1 MDTSPIT
8 ARSLQKPYHVKGDEF
23 ERAYKDHLSDFRT
36 WKHREHAQRWLV
48 FPKNIGPNLSID
60 ETALSNGDLYTIV
73 SNKDA
78 HGHKGALVAI
88 VSGTRVEDVVA
99 ALMNIHW
106 YLRAKV
112 REVTM
117 DFSEGMHQIVLQCFP
132 YADITLDRF
141 HMQQLVS
148 DAMQELRLKHKKEA
162 QKAQNE
168 QRKQF
173 KDDLKEKYEKR
184 LKRRKKNKKDKRGRK
199 PIRKNKAFVP
209 ERLSNGDTEP
219 ELLARCRYSMMVS
232 GDKWTATQKERMK
245 IVFERYPDL
254 EEAYS
259 LAHSL
264 RMIFSNPRAT
274 WISGYES
281 IQKWYEKVKAFGND
295 AFNTAADTIRDRE
308 DEVLNYFINRAT
320 NASAESLN
328 SKIKQFRAQ
337 LRGVIDVDF
346 FLYRLSMIYG

>member
-36 WKHREHAQRWLV
+36 WKHREHAQSWLV

-78 HGHKGALVAI
+78 HGRKGTLVAI

-106 YLRAKV
+106 YLRTKV

-148 DAMQELRLKHKKEA
+148 DAMLEFPCERLCHSCHSEHHGHGDGCTTHLLV
-162 QKAQNE
+162 E
-168 QRKQF
+168 RKRHLAAVSLF
-173 KDDLKEKYEKR
+173 GRFINGKPHLST
-184 LKRRKKNKKDKRGRK
+184 NKVLLQAVFTVTAYGGSGRK
-199 PIRKNKAFVP
+199 NLAEPVLGCFTEVVIIPFRTF
-209 ERLSNGDTEP
+209 LS
-219 ELLARCRYSMMVS
+219 
-232 GDKWTATQKERMK
+232 
-245 IVFERYPDL
+245 
-254 EEAYS
+254 
-259 LAHSL
+259 
-264 RMIFSNPRAT
+264 
-274 WISGYES
+274 
-281 IQKWYEKVKAFGND
+281 
-295 AFNTAADTIRDRE
+295 
-308 DEVLNYFINRAT
+308 
-320 NASAESLN
+320 
-328 SKIKQFRAQ
+328 
-337 LRGVIDVDF
+337 
-346 FLYRLSMIYG
+346 